1 MNEVGRGCER
11 CFRGLGI
18 VGSWVPLGPFWKRRK
33 YSLSNWLVRRV
44 GLVWGRPLIGLFG
57 MLTSW

>member
-18 VGSWVPLGPFWKRRK
+18 VGSWVPLGPF
-33 YSLSNWLVRRV
+33 LEEAEIFPEQLV
-44 GLVWGRPLIGLFG
+44 G
-57 MLTSW
+57 